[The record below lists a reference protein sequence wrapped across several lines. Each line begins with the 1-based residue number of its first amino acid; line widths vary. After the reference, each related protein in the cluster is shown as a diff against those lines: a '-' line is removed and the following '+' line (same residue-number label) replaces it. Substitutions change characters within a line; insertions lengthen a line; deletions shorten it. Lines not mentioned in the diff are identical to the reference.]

1 MKKLYSLLFILIT
14 ATISLQLN
22 AQTKKIQNIEAFKQ
36 KINKVASSIKA
47 IECDFVQTK
56 HMEIFNEDI
65 VSSGKFYYQNEDMI
79 CLDYLKPTKY
89 TIVINGNKIK
99 TVSDGKKNIVNLKSN
114 KVMKEMRSMLAACM
128 SGNITQISGYKM
140 EYFED
145 VKFYLIKV
153 IPTSQDV
160 KSYISQFAIYMDK
173 NDMSVSKL
181 RITEAGNNY
190 TDYQFKNKKFN
201 QLTNESIFSVN

>member
-22 AQTKKIQNIEAFKQ
+22 AQTKKIQDIEAFKQ

-65 VSSGKFYYQNEDMI
+65 VSSGKFYYQNEDKI

>member
-1 MKKLYSLLFILIT
+1 MKKLYNLLFILLA

-22 AQTKKIQNIEAFKQ
+22 AQTKKIQDIDAFKQ
-36 KINKVASSIKA
+36 KVNKVASSIKT

-65 VSSGKFYYQNEDMI
+65 ISSGKFYYQNEDKI
-79 CLDYLKPTKY
+79 CLDYLKPAKY
-89 TIVINGNKIK
+89 IIVINGNKIK
-99 TVSDGKKNIVNLKSN
+99 TVTDGKKNIVNLKSN
-114 KVMKEMRSMLAACM
+114 KVMKEMRSMLTACM

-140 EYFED
+140 EFFED
-145 VKFYLIKV
+145 NKFYLIKI

-160 KSYISQFAIYMDK
+160 KGYISQFDVYMDK

-181 RITEAGNNY
+181 RITEKGDNY

-201 QLTNESIFSVN
+201 QLTNENVFSVN

>member
-22 AQTKKIQNIEAFKQ
+22 AQTKKIQDIEAFKQ

-65 VSSGKFYYQNEDMI
+65 VSSGKFYYQNEDKI

-89 TIVINGNKIK
+89 MIVINGNKIK

-145 VKFYLIKV
+145 AKFYLIKI

-160 KSYISQFAIYMDK
+160 KSYISQFDVYMDK

-181 RITEAGNNY
+181 RITEIGNNY
-190 TDYQFKNKKFN
+190 TDYLFKNKKFN
-201 QLTNESIFSVN
+201 QLTNENIFSVN